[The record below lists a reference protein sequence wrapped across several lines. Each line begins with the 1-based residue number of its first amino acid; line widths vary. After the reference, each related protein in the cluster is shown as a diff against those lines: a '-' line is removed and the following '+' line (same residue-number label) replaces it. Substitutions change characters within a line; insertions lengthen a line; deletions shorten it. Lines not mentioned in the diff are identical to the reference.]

1 MEIIKKTW
9 DVPITS
15 LKNNINNKNVDM
27 QLLAAITLLSKSG
40 FNDGDR
46 FLYDNDFDKKEV
58 AKLIGKTTA
67 TVRNKLNK
75 LIGAG
80 IVRSFNVKFNEKVF
94 LIQYAKEG
102 KYYVT
107 IRSDVLEKLVEEG
120 NNHTIKV
127 YIVFKYTLR
136 MRERRISQSFLIN
149 QLGLSENAHGK
160 KIISNSINKLIE
172 LELIEKI
179 SKNYGNRSCCYRLKQ

>member
-80 IVRSFNVKFNEKVF
+80 IVRSFNVKFDEKVF

>member
-27 QLLAAITLLSKSG
+27 QLLAVITLLSKSG

-80 IVRSFNVKFNEKVF
+80 IVRSFNVKFDEKVF

-107 IRSDVLEKLVEEG
+107 IRSDILEKLVEEG

>member
-80 IVRSFNVKFNEKVF
+80 IVRSFNVKFDEKVF

-107 IRSDVLEKLVEEG
+107 IRSDILEKLVEEG